1 MCVWRPP
8 QSSPVIAALVL
19 CLACQGTIGDPTGDD
34 RDTPYTPEQ
43 CAAAEIDPGRV
54 TIHRLNRDEYGN
66 TVRAL
71 LFEDQDPSAE
81 LPLDDESGNGFLND
95 ADTLSIGVLL
105 VDKYDAV
112 SRSLAPRAVA
122 RAEFRDAYLACD
134 GGRECA
140 EQFVRDFGLRAFRR
154 PPTDV
159 EVTRLADMIETGSVD
174 GDFDD
179 GVELAVRAML
189 LSPSF
194 LFRSEPHAPGVRDL
208 DSYEVASRLSYFL
221 WQTMPDQELFDL
233 AAVDA
238 LADEETIRDQVGR
251 MIEDDRFE
259 GFFEGFLDRWLRI
272 YRLED
277 YTPDEAYTFDE
288 ELRQAF
294 FDETTAF
301 VEHIIAT
308 DAPLSE
314 LLTAD
319 YTFVN
324 ERLAE
329 HYGIEGITGSELQRV
344 TLTEQRGGLLTHGSI
359 LSVTSH
365 PNRTSPVQRGKWIL
379 EELLCT
385 PPPDPPADVDA
396 LLEEPEGGEP
406 LTVRERLAEHRRNPE
421 CAVCHDTMDPLGL
434 AFEHY
439 DPVGM
444 WREEDNGHAVDA
456 TGELPDGRRFDGALE
471 LAGILAEDDAYVGC
485 VTEKLFAYSIGRSLQ
500 PQDYCIVQNVVDR
513 AEARGG
519 SIRAIIEE
527 LVIDD
532 VFRAVGGREEL
543 DR

>member
-1 MCVWRPP
+1 MRVWSPP
-8 QSSPVIAALVL
+8 QSPPLVALVL
-19 CLACQGTIGDPTGDD
+19 CLACQGTIGEPTGDD
-34 RDTPYTPEQ
+34 PSTPFTPAQ
-43 CAAAEIDPGRV
+43 CADVDVRPGRV

-66 TVRAL
+66 TVQAL

-122 RAEFRDAYLACD
+122 RAEFRDAYLPCD

-140 EQFVRDFGLRAFRR
+140 EQFVRDFGLKAFRR
-154 PPTDV
+154 PPTEV
-159 EVTRLADMIETGSVD
+159 EVTRLADMIENGSVD
-174 GDFDD
+174 GSFDD

-194 LFRSEPHAPGVRDL
+194 LFRSEPHTDGVRQL

-233 AAVDA
+233 AAIDA
-238 LADEETIRDQVGR
+238 LADEDMIRDQVGR
-251 MIEDDRFE
+251 MIEDPRFE
-259 GFFEGFLDRWLRI
+259 GFFDGFLERWLRI

-294 FDETTAF
+294 FDETQAF
-301 VEHIIAT
+301 IEHIIAT
-308 DAPLSE
+308 DAPVTE

-344 TLTEQRGGLLTHGSI
+344 TLTEQRGGLLTQGSV

-379 EELLCT
+379 EQMLCAA
-385 PPPDPPADVDA
+385 PPDPPADVDA
-396 LLEEPEGGEP
+396 LLEEPEGGER

-421 CAVCHDTMDPLGL
+421 CAVCHDKMDPLGL

-444 WREEDNGHAVDA
+444 WREEDNGHPVDA
-456 TGELPDGRRFDGALE
+456 TGELPEGIRFDGALE
-471 LAGILAEDDAYVGC
+471 LAEVVAADEAYVGC

-500 PQDYCIVQNVVDR
+500 PQDYCIVEDVVER
-513 AEARGG
+513 ATANGG
-519 SIRAIIEE
+519 SIRDIIEE
-527 LVIDD
+527 LVLDD
-532 VFRAVGGREEL
+532 VFRSVGGREEM